1 MNVLITGG
9 GRGLGKIIAERLV
22 VKGNKVIVVDKL
34 PIENIDESYSKRI
47 EYFQLDLSD
56 FNAIEKTILNIIENY
71 KSIDILINNAAVRD
85 FASFQDFSINQI
97 NQLIRINFQAPIFII
112 HLVLPY
118 MIKNNFGR
126 IINISSVSA
135 LSGYSTGSLYCST
148 KAALYVFTEAL
159 ASDLKKTKLNITANS
174 ILPDSFQ
181 TREGVKLRNFNYII
195 NSIINV
201 VDDFIQGNE
210 NGRIK
215 VISPFSNKLPLFTK
229 TFYNLL
235 MKFF

>member
-9 GRGLGKIIAERLV
+9 GKGLGKFIAEHLID
-22 VKGNKVIVVDKL
+22 KGHKVIVIDKL
-34 PIENIDESYSKRI
+34 LAEIGDNSNKKI
-47 EYFQLDLSD
+47 EYIQLDLSD
-56 FNAIEKTILNIIENY
+56 FNSIEKKISNLIQIH
-71 KSIDILINNAAVRD
+71 KSIDILINNAAIRN
-85 FASFQDFSINQI
+85 FASFQDFTINQI
-97 NQLIRINFQAPIFII
+97 DELIKVNFQAPILLI

-126 IINISSVSA
+126 IINIASVSA

-159 ASDLKKTKLNITANS
+159 ASDLNKTKLNITANS

-181 TREGVKLRNFNYII
+181 TREGVKLGNFNYII